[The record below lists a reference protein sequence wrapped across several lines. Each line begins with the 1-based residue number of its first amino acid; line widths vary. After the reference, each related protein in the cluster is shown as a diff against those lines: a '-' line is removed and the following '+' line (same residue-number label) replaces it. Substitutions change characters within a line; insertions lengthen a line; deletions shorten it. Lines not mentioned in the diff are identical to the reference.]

1 MTDKGPIT
9 RVEARAHRRRIRD
22 SVIAIVALAFFGGWF
37 LLDGTV
43 WYPAENRAAEQANE
57 RGRTENPDFV
67 PEPLPNSESE
77 IFWQKVLAGVCGLV
91 AAAIVPF
98 VIRARRHRIVVD
110 GNGLHIDRQAPIV
123 FSSMTAF
130 HTDRWDE
137 KGWVDLEYEQGG
149 RTRRVRLD
157 SFRIEPF
164 EPIVEAI
171 AQQTDLIP
179 PGPRRGPDTPMD
191 A

>member
-1 MTDKGPIT
+1 M
-9 RVEARAHRRRIRD
+9 
-22 SVIAIVALAFFGGWF
+22 IAIVALMVFSGWF

-43 WYPAENRAAEQANE
+43 WYPAENRTAEQDNE
-57 RGRTENPDFV
+57 RGLAENPDFV
-67 PEPLPNSESE
+67 PEAPPKSDSE
-77 IFWQKVLAGVCGLV
+77 ILMQKVLAGMCGLI
-91 AAAIVPF
+91 ALAIVPF
-98 VIRARRHRIVVD
+98 VIRAKRNRIVVD
-110 GNGLHIDRQAPIV
+110 DQGLRIDRRAPIA

-130 HTDRWDE
+130 RTERWDE

-171 AQQTDLIP
+171 AQQTRLTP
-179 PGPRRGPDTPMD
+179 PGPRRGPDTATD